1 LSPLI
6 EGSILKQ
13 FAEQINAKF
22 SFFSRE
28 QHLHLT
34 VQAPTMPELQEAVES
49 TEAKALPEHVEP
61 AAPTTTD
68 QGSPGLT
75 LEMPN
80 YINVIKAWD
89 LKGSRAHVEFAILN
103 DTDQLLAIRDVV
115 LLVGR
120 GDTPDALRFKQ
131 FVDVKPDTR
140 QPSEI
145 YRLPVVLAAR
155 SGLRLCAELESPI
168 DVQFGDD
175 GRPCALEVLGTGRK
189 ATYRF
194 LAHGNPVL
202 KIILGIIQKQANAA
216 KGAIAFTLPTSP
228 PQADRDSGT

>member
-1 LSPLI
+1 MSPLI
-6 EGSILKQ
+6 EGNLLKQ
-13 FAEQINAKF
+13 FAEKIQVKF
-22 SFFSRE
+22 NVFSHD

-34 VQAPTMPELQEAVES
+34 VQAPAMPELQEAVEA
-49 TEAKALPEHVEP
+49 TEAKALPEHIERTAP
-61 AAPTTTD
+61 APTE

-80 YINVIKAWD
+80 YIDVIKAWD

-103 DTDQLLAIRDVV
+103 DSDHVLAIRDVV

-120 GDTPDALRFKQ
+120 GDTPNALRFKQ

-145 YRLPVVLAAR
+145 YRLPVVLPAR

-168 DVQFGDD
+168 DVQFGVD
-175 GRPCALEVLGTGRK
+175 GRSCALEVLGTSRK
-189 ATYRF
+189 AEYRF

-202 KIILGIIQKQANAA
+202 DIILSVIQEQANEAN
-216 KGAIAFTLPTSP
+216 GAIAFTLPTSP
-228 PQADRDSGT
+228 PQVDRA